1 MIEDYHMIVM
11 GMNSEKYYLDI
22 DAITKWCL
30 SSSLNPSKE
39 TEINEGYDY
48 GENGDFQMTTKVVR
62 ELKASNSQDDTIRYD
77 FVKMLILPLMS
88 GISNLSEISD
98 NFSYSL
104 IFNTLLKMGFLIEI
118 ND

>member
-1 MIEDYHMIVM
+1 
-11 GMNSEKYYLDI
+11 MNRFIINGLDNEKYCLDI

-30 SSSLNPSKE
+30 SSSSNPSKE

-48 GENGDFQMTTKVVR
+48 GDNGDFQMTTKVVR

-77 FVKMLILPLMS
+77 FIKMFLTPFL
-88 GISNLSEISD
+88 GEIVSFD
-98 NFSYSL
+98 DVTSNFSYTL
-104 IFNTLLKMGFLIEI
+104 IFNTLLNMNFLIKI

>member
-1 MIEDYHMIVM
+1 
-11 GMNSEKYYLDI
+11 MNEYCMNGLNGEKYSLDI

-48 GENGDFQMTTKVVR
+48 GDTGDFQMTTKVVR
-62 ELKASNSQDDTIRYD
+62 ELKTSNSQDDTIRYD
-77 FVKMLILPLMS
+77 FIKNLLTPFM
-88 GISNLSEISD
+88 GDISNFDDVSE

-104 IFNTLLKMGFLIEI
+104 IFNTLVKMGFLIKI

>member
-1 MIEDYHMIVM
+1 MEEYYIN
-11 GMNSEKYYLDI
+11 GLNGAKYYLDI

-48 GENGDFQMTTKVVR
+48 ADNGDFQMTTKVVR

-77 FVKMLILPLMS
+77 FIKNLILPF
-88 GISNLSEISD
+88 ISEIRHIDEITD
-98 NFSYSL
+98 NFSNSL
-104 IFNTLLKMGFLIEI
+104 IFNTLIKMGFLIAI

>member
-1 MIEDYHMIVM
+1 M
-11 GMNSEKYYLDI
+11 GMDGKKYYLDI

-48 GENGDFQMTTKVVR
+48 GDNGDFQMTTKVVR

-77 FVKMLILPLMS
+77 FVKMLVLPF
-88 GISNLSEISD
+88 ISDITNFDEIYD

-104 IFNTLLKMGFLIEI
+104 IFNTLLKMGFLVEI